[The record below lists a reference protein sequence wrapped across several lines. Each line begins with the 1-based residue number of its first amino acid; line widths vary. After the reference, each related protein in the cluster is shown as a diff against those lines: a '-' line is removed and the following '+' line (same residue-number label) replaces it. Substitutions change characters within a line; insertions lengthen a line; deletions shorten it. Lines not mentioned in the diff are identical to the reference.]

1 MSMLSAMDGSDRRN
15 LNKATKKQK
24 FSVLIFDYIAFCVRL
39 HNFGACSA
47 CINDVSADAGL

>member
-24 FSVLIFDYIAFCVRL
+24 FALLIFDYIAFFAFAYTTSVRVL
-39 HNFGACSA
+39 HA
-47 CINDVSADAGL
+47 